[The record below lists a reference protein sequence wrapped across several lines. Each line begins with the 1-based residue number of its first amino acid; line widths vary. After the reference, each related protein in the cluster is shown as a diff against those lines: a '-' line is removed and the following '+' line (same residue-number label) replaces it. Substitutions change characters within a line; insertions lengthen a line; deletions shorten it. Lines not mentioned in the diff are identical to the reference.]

1 MKMAFNADQFKKK
14 KKRAVDPN
22 APPRPNLLSQDKKL
36 RETTEA
42 FGKLHDLVA
51 KQQAALDDLQSKY
64 NRMQQSVDQLI
75 NYLRK
80 NKWVQV

>member
-1 MKMAFNADQFKKK
+1 MVFNPLQFKQK
-14 KKRAVDPN
+14 KKRVVDPN

-51 KQQAALDDLQSKY
+51 KQQETIDELRSKY
-64 NRMQQSVDQLI
+64 NRMQQSMDQLI
-75 NYLRK
+75 NYIRK
-80 NKWVQV
+80 NK

>member
-1 MKMAFNADQFKKK
+1 MFNPKMFKQK

-51 KQQAALDDLQSKY
+51 TQQTTIDELRSKY
-64 NRMQQSVDQLI
+64 SRMQQSMEQLI
-75 NYLRK
+75 NYVR
-80 NKWVQV
+80 NKK

>member
-1 MKMAFNADQFKKK
+1 MAFNADQFKKK
-14 KKRAVDPN
+14 KKRAVNPD

-75 NYLRK
+75 NHLRK
-80 NKWVQV
+80 GR

>member
-1 MKMAFNADQFKKK
+1 MKMAFNPLQFKQK

-42 FGKLHDLVA
+42 FAKLHDMVA
-51 KQQAALDDLQSKY
+51 RQQAAIDSLQSKY
-64 NRMQQSVDQLI
+64 ISMQQSMEQLI
-75 NYLRK
+75 NYVRN
-80 NKWVQV
+80 NK

>member
-1 MKMAFNADQFKKK
+1 MAFNPKQFKQK

-36 RETTEA
+36 REQQNVVS
-42 FGKLHDLVA
+42 LLQVQLN
-51 KQQAALDDLQSKY
+51 KQSDEIASLKSKY
-64 NRMQQSVDQLI
+64 ADMQASINQIV

-80 NKWVQV
+80 NK